1 MVQINESNM
10 IFGDFEEDTIFQ
22 IEKSKLHNK
31 IGNGIKVVE
40 FVLLRNEN
48 ELNFIE
54 AKSSSP
60 RPTKDNIVRFNEF
73 IEEIVDKF
81 IHSFNLFYS
90 TILKRNKDYGEMNN
104 NFFELDNSQTK
115 LKFILVIKGH
125 EIEWLLPISDDLKK
139 KLSYQN
145 TIWKSE
151 VIVMNDKIANKYNLV
166 KEEKKKECSW
176 Q

>member
-1 MVQINESNM
+1 MVQIKESNM
-10 IFGDFEEDTIFQ
+10 IFGDFQEDKIFK

-31 IGNGIKVVE
+31 IGDGIKVVE
-40 FVLLRNEN
+40 FILLRNVN

-60 RPTKDNIVRFNEF
+60 RPTQHNIIRFDEF
-73 IEEIVDKF
+73 IDEISDKF

-90 TILKRNKDYGEMNN
+90 AILKRNKAYGELNN
-104 NFFELDNSQTK
+104 NFFELNNSQAK

-125 EIEWLLPISDDLKK
+125 EIEWLLPISDALKR
-139 KLSYQN
+139 KLSYHN

-151 VIVMNDKIANKYNLV
+151 IIVMNDKIANKYNLV
-166 KEEKKKECSW
+166 KSVVE
-176 Q
+176 

>member
-10 IFGDFEEDTIFQ
+10 IFGDFEEDKIFI

-40 FVLLRNEN
+40 FIFLRNKN

-60 RPTKDNIVRFNEF
+60 KPTKLNNIRFNEF
-73 IEEIVDKF
+73 INEVSDKF

-90 TILKRNKDYGEMNN
+90 AILKTNRDYGEINN
-104 NFFELDNSQTK
+104 NFFELDNSQIK
-115 LKFILVIKGH
+115 LKFIIVIKDH
-125 EIEWLLPISDDLKK
+125 DIEWLLPISDALKK
-139 KLSYQN
+139 KLSYHN

-151 VIVMNDKIANKYNLV
+151 VIVMNDKIANRYNLV
-166 KEEKKKECSW
+166 KIL
-176 Q
+176 

>member
-1 MVQINESNM
+1 MVHINESNM
-10 IFGDFEEDTIFQ
+10 IFGDFEEDKVFE

-40 FVLLRNEN
+40 FLLLRNEN

-60 RPTKDNIVRFNEF
+60 QPTEQNVIRFNEF
-73 IEEIVDKF
+73 IEEISDKF

-104 NFFELDNSQTK
+104 NFFKLDNSQTK
-115 LKFILVIKGH
+115 LKFILVIKDH
-125 EIEWLLPISDDLKK
+125 EIEWLLPISDALKK
-139 KLSYQN
+139 KLAYQN

-151 VIVMNDKIANKYNLV
+151 VIVMNDKIASNYNLV
-166 KEEKKKECSW
+166 KSV
-176 Q
+176 

>member
-1 MVQINESNM
+1 M
-10 IFGDFEEDTIFQ
+10 IFGDFDEGKIFE
-22 IEKSKLHNK
+22 IERSKMHNK

-60 RPTKDNIVRFNEF
+60 RPTKQNAIRFNEF
-73 IEEIVDKF
+73 IEEISDKF

-90 TILKRNKDYGEMNN
+90 AILKRNKHYGEINN
-104 NFFELDNSQTK
+104 NFFELDNSQIK

-125 EIEWLLPISDDLKK
+125 EIEWLLPVSDALKK

-166 KEEKKKECSW
+166 KSVAE
-176 Q
+176 

>member
-10 IFGDFEEDTIFQ
+10 VFGDFEEERIFE

-40 FVLLRNEN
+40 FVFLRNEN

-60 RPTKDNIVRFNEF
+60 RPTKENIIRFNEF
-73 IEEIVDKF
+73 IEEISDKF

-90 TILKRNKDYGEMNN
+90 VLLKRNKDYGEMNN
-104 NFFELDNSQTK
+104 NFFELDNSKIK

-125 EIEWLLPISDDLKK
+125 EIEWLLPISDALKK
-139 KLSYQN
+139 KISYQN
-145 TIWKSE
+145 IIWKSE
-151 VIVMNDKIANKYNLV
+151 LIVMNDKIANKYNLV
-166 KEEKKKECSW
+166 KSVVK
-176 Q
+176 

>member
-40 FVLLRNEN
+40 FIFLRNEN

-115 LKFILVIKGH
+115 LKLILVIKGH
-125 EIEWLLPISDDLKK
+125 EIEWLLPISDALKK

-145 TIWKSE
+145 IIWKSE
-151 VIVMNDKIANKYNLV
+151 VIVMNEKIANKYNLV
-166 KEEKKKECSW
+166 KV
-176 Q
+176 

>member
-10 IFGDFEEDTIFQ
+10 IFGDFEEDKIFI

-40 FVLLRNEN
+40 FIFLRNKN

-60 RPTKDNIVRFNEF
+60 RPTKLNNIRFNEF
-73 IEEIVDKF
+73 INEISDKF

-90 TILKRNKDYGEMNN
+90 AILKRNKDYGEINN
-104 NFFELDNSQTK
+104 NFFELDNSQIK
-115 LKFILVIKGH
+115 LKFIIVIKDH
-125 EIEWLLPISDDLKK
+125 DIEWLLPISDALKK
-139 KLSYQN
+139 KLSYHN

-151 VIVMNDKIANKYNLV
+151 VIVMNDQIANRYNLV
-166 KEEKKKECSW
+166 KTL
-176 Q
+176 

>member
-10 IFGDFEEDTIFQ
+10 IFGDFQEDKIFK

-31 IGNGIKVVE
+31 IGAGIKVVE
-40 FVLLRNEN
+40 FVVLRNEN

-60 RPTKDNIVRFNEF
+60 RPTKHNIIRFNEF
-73 IEEIVDKF
+73 IEEISDKF
-81 IHSFNLFYS
+81 IHSFNLYYS
-90 TILKRNKDYGEMNN
+90 TILKRNKDYGEINN
-104 NFFELDNSQTK
+104 NFFELDNSKIK

-125 EIEWLLPISDDLKK
+125 EIEWLLPISDALKK

-151 VIVMNDKIANKYNLV
+151 VIVMNDEIANKYNLV
-166 KEEKKKECSW
+166 KCVVK
-176 Q
+176 

>member
-1 MVQINESNM
+1 MV
-10 IFGDFEEDTIFQ
+10 FGDFEEERIFE

-40 FVLLRNEN
+40 FVFLRNEN

-60 RPTKDNIVRFNEF
+60 RPTKENIIRFNEF
-73 IEEIVDKF
+73 IEEISDKF

-90 TILKRNKDYGEMNN
+90 VLLKRNKDYGEMNN
-104 NFFELDNSQTK
+104 NFFELDNSKIK

-125 EIEWLLPISDDLKK
+125 EIEWLLPISDALKK
-139 KLSYQN
+139 KISYQN
-145 TIWKSE
+145 IIWKSE
-151 VIVMNDKIANKYNLV
+151 LIVMNDKIANKYNLV
-166 KEEKKKECSW
+166 KSVVK
-176 Q
+176 

>member
-1 MVQINESNM
+1 MVQISGSNM
-10 IFGDFEEDTIFQ
+10 IFGDFEENKIFK

-60 RPTKDNIVRFNEF
+60 RPTKQNVIRFNEF
-73 IEEIVDKF
+73 IEEISDKF
-81 IHSFNLFYS
+81 VHSFNLFYS
-90 TILKRNKDYGEMNN
+90 AILKRNKDYGEMNN
-104 NFFELDNSQTK
+104 NFFELDNSQIK

-125 EIEWLLPISDDLKK
+125 EIEWLLPISDALKK

-151 VIVMNDKIANKYNLV
+151 VIVMNDEIANKYNLV
-166 KEEKKKECSW
+166 KSVEK
-176 Q
+176 

>member
-1 MVQINESNM
+1 MVQIKESNM
-10 IFGDFEEDTIFQ
+10 IFGDFEEDKIFE
-22 IEKSKLHNK
+22 IEKSKLYNK

-40 FVLLRNEN
+40 FILLRDEN

-60 RPTKDNIVRFNEF
+60 RPTKQNNIRFNEF
-73 IEEIVDKF
+73 IEEISDKF

-90 TILKRNKDYGEMNN
+90 TILKRHKDYREMNN
-104 NFFELDNSQTK
+104 NFFELDNSQIK

-125 EIEWLLPISDDLKK
+125 EIEWLLPISDALKR

-151 VIVMNDKIANKYNLV
+151 VVVMNDKVANKYNLV
-166 KEEKKKECSW
+166 KSVVE
-176 Q
+176 

>member
-10 IFGDFEEDTIFQ
+10 IFGDFEEDKIFQ
-22 IEKSKLHNK
+22 IEKSKLYNK
-31 IGNGIKVVE
+31 TGNRIKVVE

-60 RPTKDNIVRFNEF
+60 RPTSNNIIRFNEF
-73 IEEIVDKF
+73 IDEISDKF

-90 TILKRNKDYGEMNN
+90 AILKRNKDYGEINN
-104 NFFELDNSQTK
+104 NFFELDSSKIK
-115 LKFILVIKGH
+115 LKFILVINGH
-125 EIEWLLPISDDLKK
+125 ELEWLLPISDAIKK

-145 TIWKSE
+145 SIWKSE
-151 VIVMNDKIANKYNLV
+151 VIVMNDKLAGKYNLL
-166 KEEKKKECSW
+166 KQTK
-176 Q
+176 

>member
-1 MVQINESNM
+1 MVEINESNM
-10 IFGDFEEDTIFQ
+10 IFGDFEEDKIFK

-40 FVLLRNEN
+40 FILLKNEN

-60 RPTKDNIVRFNEF
+60 RPTKHNNIRFNEF
-73 IEEIVDKF
+73 IEEISDKF

-90 TILKRNKDYGEMNN
+90 VILRRNKDYREISS
-104 NFFELDNSQTK
+104 NFFELDNSQIK
-115 LKFILVIKGH
+115 FRFILVIKGH
-125 EIEWLLPISDDLKK
+125 EIEWLLPISDALKK

-166 KEEKKKECSW
+166 KSVIL
-176 Q
+176 

>member
-10 IFGDFEEDTIFQ
+10 IFGDFEEDKIFQ
-22 IEKSKLHNK
+22 IEKSKLQKK

-40 FVLLRNEN
+40 FIFLRNEN

-60 RPTKDNIVRFNEF
+60 RPTKQNVIRFNEF
-73 IEEIVDKF
+73 IDEISDKF

-90 TILKRNKDYGEMNN
+90 AILKRNNDNGEINN
-104 NFFELDNSQTK
+104 TFFELDNSKIK

-125 EIEWLLPISDDLKK
+125 DLKWLLPISDALNK

-151 VIVMNDKIANKYNLV
+151 VIVMNDTIAYKYNLI
-166 KEEKKKECSW
+166 KA

>member
-1 MVQINESNM
+1 M
-10 IFGDFEEDTIFQ
+10 IFGDFEEDKVFK
-22 IEKSKLHNK
+22 IENSKIHNK
-31 IGNGIKVVE
+31 IGNEIKVVE
-40 FVLLRNEN
+40 FVLLKNDN

-60 RPTKDNIVRFNEF
+60 RPTKHNIIRFNEF
-73 IEEIVDKF
+73 IDEISDKF

-90 TILKRNKDYGEMNN
+90 TILRRNKDYGEVNN
-104 NFFELDNSQTK
+104 NFFELDNSKIK

-125 EIEWLLPISDDLKK
+125 EIEWLLPISDALKK

-151 VIVMNDKIANKYNLV
+151 VVVMNDKIANKYNLV
-166 KEEKKKECSW
+166 KSIVK
-176 Q
+176 

>member
-10 IFGDFEEDTIFQ
+10 IFGDFEEDKIFK

-31 IGNGIKVVE
+31 IGSGIKVVE
-40 FVLLRNEN
+40 FILLRNEN
-48 ELNFIE
+48 ELDFIE

-60 RPTKDNIVRFNEF
+60 RPTRQNIIRFNEF
-73 IEEIVDKF
+73 IKEISDKF

-90 TILKRNKDYGEMNN
+90 AILKRNKDYAEIND
-104 NFFELDNSQTK
+104 NFFQLDNSKVK

-125 EIEWLLPISDDLKK
+125 EIEWLLPISDALKRY
-139 KLSYQN
+139 LSYQN

-151 VIVMNDKIANKYNLV
+151 VIVMNDKIANKYNLIKSV
-166 KEEKKKECSW
+166 SG
-176 Q
+176 

>member
-10 IFGDFEEDTIFQ
+10 IFGDFEEDKIFK

-40 FVLLRNEN
+40 FIILRNEN

-60 RPTKDNIVRFNEF
+60 RPTKQNIIRFNEF
-73 IEEIVDKF
+73 IEEISDKF

-90 TILKRNKDYGEMNN
+90 VILKRNKDYGEMNN
-104 NFFELDNSQTK
+104 NFFELDNSQIK

-125 EIEWLLPISDDLKK
+125 EIEWLLPISDALKK

-166 KEEKKKECSW
+166 KSVEK
-176 Q
+176 

>member
-1 MVQINESNM
+1 MEQIIESNM
-10 IFGDFEEDTIFQ
+10 IFGDFEEDKVFK
-22 IEKSKLHNK
+22 IENSKIHNK

-40 FVLLRNEN
+40 FVLLKNDN

-60 RPTKDNIVRFNEF
+60 RPTKYNIIRFNEF
-73 IEEIVDKF
+73 IDEISDKF

-90 TILKRNKDYGEMNN
+90 TILRRNKDYGEVNN
-104 NFFELDNSQTK
+104 NFFELDNSKIK

-125 EIEWLLPISDDLKK
+125 EIEWLLPISDALKK

-151 VIVMNDKIANKYNLV
+151 VVVMNDKIANKYNLV
-166 KEEKKKECSW
+166 KSIVK
-176 Q
+176 